1 MRESCLQSVGA
12 LDSGTHPRLAELVAR
27 METGARAQ
35 GPPRSTEPCR
45 LSWVSTG
52 LALNHDDE
60 QIPRCARTSGSLERE
75 GRGGGLVGKG
85 GLGRKQKL
93 PRGFQTGQGPQA
105 AASAL
110 AGHRNQEIS
119 CWGWRGAAQ
128 AGVGQAHRVLVPV
141 GSAGGLVRGRG
152 NLPEGAGEAAPALC
166 SGGL

>member
-1 MRESCLQSVGA
+1 MRESCLQPVGA

-45 LSWVSTG
+45 PSWVSSG
-52 LALNHDDE
+52 LALNQDDK
-60 QIPRCARTSGSLERE
+60 QIPRCARTSGSPERE

-119 CWGWRGAAQ
+119 CWGWRGA
-128 AGVGQAHRVLVPV
+128 VL
-141 GSAGGLVRGRG
+141 AGGTGTPHS
-152 NLPEGAGEAAPALC
+152 LPQLTVNGHCVWFPAVAFSPARTLAF
-166 SGGL
+166 LH